1 MKYGKIPRMKAQLHS
16 FICALRHGCAF
27 FAFAFG
33 ALAAFA
39 TEETLSG
46 NKYAKRY
53 ADKSV
58 ITLTNVTLTTS
69 SEKSGGLHFE
79 SDAVLVIADDTVN
92 TITAKNTPAIFIA
105 ENCTLTIKGG
115 EKGNGKLICKGGSNS
130 AAIGAFQG
138 NSAGNI
144 VIEGG
149 IIEAASTSYGAAI
162 GGGHGIS
169 GKTAKPA
176 NCGIITINGGT
187 VTATASGT
195 TGCGI
200 GGGYNLATCGAI
212 LITGGTVTATGGSQS
227 AGIGASGTNA
237 ECPSVTITG
246 GTVTATAGS
255 DSSPIGANF
264 SETTPP
270 VVTIDHTS
278 LVSTYFNDRK
288 TVVISAAAEEAEL
301 EITGATVSIH
311 ESNPVVHI
319 ACELEA
325 SASQLAALDASDIKV
340 KTATSLSELDDAEF
354 SKDCIENAD
363 VSADGT
369 FSFDV
374 VRELPSGASTL
385 FIRVAIGE

>member
-1 MKYGKIPRMKAQLHS
+1 MKAQLHS
-16 FICALRHGCAF
+16 FIRALRNGCAF

-115 EKGNGKLICKGGSNS
+115 EKGNGKLICTGGSNS

-149 IIEAASTSYGAAI
+149 IIEASATSYGAAI
-162 GGGHGIS
+162 GGGHGVS
-169 GKTAKPA
+169 GKTA
-176 NCGIITINGGT
+176 NCGTITINGGT
-187 VTATASGT
+187 VTATASGDI
-195 TGCGI
+195 GCGI

-255 DSSPIGANF
+255 DSSPIGAYS

-270 VVTIDHTS
+270 VVTIAPS
-278 LVSTYFNDRK
+278 LVSTYSNDGK

-325 SASQLAALDASDIKV
+325 SASQLAALDASDIKG